1 MTSDVIDVRIRGGMI
16 SPRAAQRP
24 SKESKMTNPADIAQR
39 YIATWNETDPD
50 KRVAWLR
57 SAWAEDV
64 SYADPMAKVAGAEA
78 LGALIGGVHSRFPG
92 FRFALIGEPDGHGDY
107 VRLAWSLGPEGGPAP
122 IEGSDVV
129 TVANGRIASVV
140 GFLDKVPEAA

>member
-1 MTSDVIDVRIRGGMI
+1 
-16 SPRAAQRP
+16 
-24 SKESKMTNPADIAQR
+24 MTNPRDIAQR

-50 KRVAWLR
+50 ERMTLLR
-57 SAWAEDV
+57 SGWAEDA

-78 LGALIGGVHSRFPG
+78 LGALIGGVHDRFPG

-107 VRLAWSLGPEGGPAP
+107 VRLAWSLGPEGVPAP

-140 GFLDKVPEAA
+140 GFLDKVPQAA